1 MPIVKR
7 LCLVSALIL
16 SLASVGAP
24 VFADHSAWQKSYS
37 EGKQALRNKHFA
49 ASKKLLEQALS
60 QAERLPSGEE
70 QARQLFETYAVL
82 TGLYDAQRLYSKA
95 DEMQRQSL
103 AQALLLWGPVHPFL
117 INKLQDDAHR
127 YLRHRQPVEAEAFYR
142 QAIEVQ
148 EKLGFV
154 RLLESAITLSGLAR
168 SLQMQHRYD
177 EAEALFKKC
186 LMKYCPACKNLD
198 CRLKDLA
205 GCYAAQGRIAEARPF
220 YKRARE
226 VELQYRNLKTAMKMS
241 DAADLLRVRGQF
253 RKSESLYQKALAVTQ
268 RYSQSTSEQ
277 PEIMRGYAFLLSETG
292 PKAEALELKGK
303 AKHLMDEYY
312 KVANVPTGLVMQ

>member
-7 LCLVSALIL
+7 LCLVSSLIL

-24 VFADHSAWQKSYS
+24 AFADDSDWQQSYS
-37 EGKQALRNKHFA
+37 ESKQALRNKHFA

-60 QAERLPSGEE
+60 QAKQLPSGEE

-103 AQALLLWGPVHPFL
+103 AQALALWGPVHPFL
-117 INKLQDDAHR
+117 VNKLQDDAHR
-127 YLRHRQPVEAEAFYR
+127 YLRHRQPVEAEKLYR

-154 RLLESAITLSGLAR
+154 RLLESAITLSGLAK

-177 EAEALFKKC
+177 EAEVLFRKC
-186 LMKYCPACKNLD
+186 LMKYCSACKDLD
-198 CRLKDLA
+198 CRLRDLA

-226 VELQYRNLKTAMKMS
+226 VELQYKNLKAAMKMS
-241 DAADLLRVRGQF
+241 DAADLLRVRRQF
-253 RKSESLYQKALAVTQ
+253 RKSESLYLKALAVTQ
-268 RYSQSTSEQ
+268 KYSQPNSEQ

-292 PKAEALELKGK
+292 RKAEALELKGK